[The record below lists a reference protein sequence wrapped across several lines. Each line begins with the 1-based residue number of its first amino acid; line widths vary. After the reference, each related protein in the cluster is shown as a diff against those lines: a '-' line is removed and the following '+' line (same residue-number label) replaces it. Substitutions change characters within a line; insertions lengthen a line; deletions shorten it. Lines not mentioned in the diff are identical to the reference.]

1 MLVCIFSFN
10 RGQYLQNCVDSIER
24 CAPFARI
31 AVFDDNSYDEDTQA
45 VLKNIS
51 QRHKVIQPGKVS
63 SHKLGGLYGNMQSA
77 IEYAE
82 HENLVCFIQDDMQVV
97 RQVTEQDIAAIS
109 QVFDGDESLAFL
121 QPCFMKGCNRKRD
134 LTTLSYDPTR
144 LAYFRKET
152 GQSAGQHFS
161 AVLMTRPARLLAKQW
176 QFARSEPD
184 NDKQAAKLFGR
195 IGHLAVPIAMW
206 LPEVPAYR
214 GKRKTLALRLAER
227 KRGSGFFPLA
237 IMTEQELAA
246 LRSRSMDVLPVAED
260 FLKCT
265 SGEPQIP
272 WRYYSLQ
279 GSRWLKKLN
288 GAELAL
294 RRLLRLA

>member
-1 MLVCIFSFN
+1 MLFCIFSFN

-45 VLKNIS
+45 VLEKIS

-97 RQVTEQDIAAIS
+97 RQITEQDVAAIS
-109 QVFDGDESLAFL
+109 QVFDGDEKLAFL

-134 LTTLSYDPTR
+134 VATLSYDSNR

-152 GQSAGQHFS
+152 GQSAGRHFS
-161 AVLMTRPARLLAKQW
+161 AVLITRPARLLAKQW
-176 QFARSEPD
+176 QFARSEPE

-214 GKRKTLALRLAER
+214 GKRKTLALMLAEK
-227 KRGSGFFPLA
+227 KRGCGFFPFLT
-237 IMTEQELAA
+237 MTDQELVA
-246 LRSRSMDVLPVAED
+246 LRTRPMDVLPVAED
-260 FLKCT
+260 FLSCT
-265 SGEPQIP
+265 NNRLPKP
-272 WRYYSLQ
+272 WMYYPLQ
-279 GSRWLKKLN
+279 GSSFLKKLN
-288 GAELAL
+288 VIELFFHKL
-294 RRLLRLA
+294 F